1 MHLRYNEHPNLE
13 RLNSISTGFYTQH
26 VQNLLTA
33 FKYSKEIIYNYGI
46 FHWNI
51 IYTSVYMC
59 TNIIG
64 THFPWL
70 YLEDEM
76 CTLYSGKYSK
86 NSTSEVIQQSHSLL
100 QFSQWFLLIN
110 NFTSIYRI
118 SSFSKVRRYTVQF
131 LPQETKSHFSFLQA
145 DISVSKFNA
154 KCIALCV
161 HYHRPSKHWYCKFKP
176 HIQHKI
182 CIYFP
187 PLSIILF
194 TIIIPMWGF
203 CHRLSTHSYET
214 MLRILT
220 NVFVD

>member
-51 IYTSVYMC
+51 FYTSVYMC

-86 NSTSEVIQQSHSLL
+86 NSTLQVIQQSHSLL
-100 QFSQWFLLIN
+100 QFSQWFSSLTVLPVFIGFHHSLRWEDTLF
-110 NFTSIYRI
+110 NFFLRKLKAIFLSYRQ
-118 SSFSKVRRYTVQF
+118 T
-131 LPQETKSHFSFLQA
+131 
-145 DISVSKFNA
+145 
-154 KCIALCV
+154 
-161 HYHRPSKHWYCKFKP
+161 
-176 HIQHKI
+176 
-182 CIYFP
+182 
-187 PLSIILF
+187 
-194 TIIIPMWGF
+194 
-203 CHRLSTHSYET
+203 
-214 MLRILT
+214 
-220 NVFVD
+220 